1 MLAPCGIRTY
11 DAAVLSWSY
20 FTLSRGEKS
29 PHIVEGSG
37 ERKFPSWCFVD
48 IGARSL
54 EVAKGL
60 DEFLKRLWSS

>member
-1 MLAPCGIRTY
+1 MLAPC
-11 DAAVLSWSY
+11 A
-20 FTLSRGEKS
+20 LSRGEKS
-29 PHIVEGSG
+29 PHILEGSG